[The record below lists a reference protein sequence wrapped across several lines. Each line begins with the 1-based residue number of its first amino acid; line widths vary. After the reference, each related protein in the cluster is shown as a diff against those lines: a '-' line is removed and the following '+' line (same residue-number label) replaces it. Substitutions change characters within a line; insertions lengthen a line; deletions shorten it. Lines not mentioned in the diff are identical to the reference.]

1 MSDLNPS
8 AAPVAR
14 PRPSTV
20 TIAGYLLYLVAGLQV
35 VQLVLSLSVLDT
47 FNDVFDEAYAGTD
60 MADAGAAAGTA
71 GLIGGAVVGLVVA
84 AGLVVLALLN
94 NRGKNPARIV
104 TWVLGGL
111 FFCCSVAGLGL
122 TAAGN
127 ALAPSSTDTNAP
139 DQAEI
144 QRLLDERLPGW
155 YNPLTLTLSV
165 ITILALLTALILL
178 ALPPSNEFFRKQQP
192 VWEPPVPGAAYPA
205 YPQAGYPQSGPPQQY
220 GPPPTYPTPGDPA
233 QQYGP
238 PPGEAT
244 PPPPAPPSG
253 NPDDE
258 PGSSS
263 PPRSGPPTS

>member
-60 MADAGAAAGTA
+60 MADAGAAFGSAS
-71 GLIGGAVVGLVVA
+71 LIGGAVVGLVVA

-111 FFCCSVAGLGL
+111 FFCCSIAGLGL
-122 TAAGN
+122 TAAGS
-127 ALAPSSTDTNAP
+127 ALAPSSTDANTP

-165 ITILALLTALILL
+165 ITVLALLAALVLL
-178 ALPPSNEFFRKQQP
+178 ALPPSNEFFRKPQP

-205 YPQAGYPQSGPPQQY
+205 YPQAGYPQAGYPQSGPPQQY
-220 GPPPTYPTPGDPA
+220 GPPTYPTPGDPA

-238 PPGEAT
+238 PSGES
-244 PPPPAPPSG
+244 APPSST
-253 NPDDE
+253 PDDE
-258 PGSSS
+258 PGSSA